1 MLARESVRNLPPGEG
16 RCLGSALERIVDAA
30 LQFIQQILHSGQL
43 SNIGAYII
51 DRYIVGDQLK
61 K

>member
-1 MLARESVRNLPPGEG
+1 MRSVPPGEG
-16 RCLGSALERIVDAA
+16 RYLGSALERIVDAA
-30 LQFIQQILHSGQL
+30 LQLIQQILHSGQL
-43 SNIGAYII
+43 SNICAYII